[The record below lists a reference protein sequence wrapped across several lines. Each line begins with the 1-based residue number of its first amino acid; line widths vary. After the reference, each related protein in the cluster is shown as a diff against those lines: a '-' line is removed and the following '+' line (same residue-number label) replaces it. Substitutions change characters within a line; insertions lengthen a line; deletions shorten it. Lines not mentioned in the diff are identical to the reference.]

1 MGILPIVTLY
11 FLWSSSFPIGKWMLS
26 FASPVFLTGFRML
39 FAGIIITLFLLLKE
53 KGLPKFSSR
62 QWLSLLLLG
71 FLSIYLANIL
81 EFYGLQSL
89 SAGKT
94 CFIYSL
100 SPFCAAFFSY
110 IHFGEKMNPTKW
122 IGLLIGFLGFS
133 LSLDF
138 SSDFNFKISMPELA
152 VIGAAIA
159 SVYGWI
165 LLRVVVKDHSI
176 SPLAANGYSMFFGGI
191 FALLHSFLMESWQPL
206 PMQIEYL
213 PKVVSGIAAMTVISN
228 LICYNLYGMMLRKF
242 TATFLSFFGLLSP
255 IFASINAW
263 LFINEPPSLKLF
275 LSTAIV
281 SIGLWIFYKNEL
293 KQGYVQN

>member
-1 MGILPIVTLY
+1 
-11 FLWSSSFPIGKWMLS
+11 
-26 FASPVFLTGFRML
+26 
-39 FAGIIITLFLLLKE
+39 
-53 KGLPKFSSR
+53 
-62 QWLSLLLLG
+62 
-71 FLSIYLANIL
+71 
-81 EFYGLQSL
+81 
-89 SAGKT
+89 
-94 CFIYSL
+94 
-100 SPFCAAFFSY
+100 
-110 IHFGEKMNPTKW
+110 MNPTKW

-242 TATFLSFFGLLSP
+242 TATF
-255 IFASINAW
+255 
-263 LFINEPPSLKLF
+263 
-275 LSTAIV
+275 
-281 SIGLWIFYKNEL
+281 
-293 KQGYVQN
+293 